1 MSADIT
7 VQASCL
13 MPEKLIERAVS
24 QGARFAGLRLLDG
37 RTLIADCDAAS
48 AEILLDI
55 CRRFSIPTRV
65 LSRRGV
71 SGLYAWVR
79 GRRTLIAGLAICAAL
94 CWLFLGRIWIIDAVF
109 TGENAAAGDASQLER
124 AIERAGIHPGLSRG
138 LDAGVLA
145 QSLLA
150 SEDGLSYVGARVQG
164 IRLLVEAAPEVPA
177 PPLYDVEA
185 GRDLVSGLDGIVVTA
200 VARSGELCV
209 KPGDAVRRGQL
220 LIRGEERSAVDET
233 RPIAAL
239 GEVVLR
245 TWIEG
250 AASLSPNVDRDVY
263 TGRTSISDS
272 LCLFALRLP
281 ITEGEAFEEARVEA
295 RRMGVGGLYLPLALE
310 RLTRREVRHTVE
322 RADPALI
329 QARLAPLARA
339 DAALRLALE
348 GPRDCEIV
356 RSWIDYEETPGA
368 LRARAVYEIHTNAAV
383 TREAL
388 LKGWR

>member
-1 MSADIT
+1 M
-7 VQASCL
+7 
-13 MPEKLIERAVS
+13 RAM
-24 QGARFAGLRLLDG
+24 R
-37 RTLIADCDAAS
+37 
-48 AEILLDI
+48 
-55 CRRFSIPTRV
+55 
-65 LSRRGV
+65 
-71 SGLYAWVR
+71 
-79 GRRTLIAGLAICAAL
+79 
-94 CWLFLGRIWIIDAVF
+94 
-109 TGENAAAGDASQLER
+109 
-124 AIERAGIHPGLSRG
+124 RAGYDKVCQTYDVPFFDLKKDRTRPVKTAVGNIDVCCRA
-138 LDAGVLA
+138 LDAG
-145 QSLLA
+145 
-150 SEDGLSYVGARVQG
+150 
-164 IRLLVEAAPEVPA
+164 LLV
-177 PPLYDVEA
+177 
-185 GRDLVSGLDGIVVTA
+185 DLPVLKGHCQTVMTCALKNLKGCLPDREKRHFHAMGL
-200 VARSGELCV
+200 
-209 KPGDAVRRGQL
+209 
-220 LIRGEERSAVDET
+220 T

-310 RLTRREVRHTVE
+310 RLIRREVRHTVE

-339 DAALRLALE
+339 DAALRLASE